1 MKRILAAILL
11 IGLMGVLVV
20 PMASYAEVVDC
31 EALNTEVAC
40 VGAVN
45 VAGTKVCSWNVVDV
59 DGAGECLAGAPT
71 VEVMGALNRITNW
84 AFTILIAVAAMF
96 IIFAAFNFVTASGEA
111 EKVKAAREYVLYA
124 LVGVVVALLARGL
137 VQLIET
143 IVTG

>member
-20 PMASYAEVVDC
+20 PMASYADEVDC
-31 EALNTEVAC
+31 GEFNTEGTC
-40 VGAVN
+40 LGAEN
-45 VAGTKVCSWNVVDV
+45 VAGTKVCSWD
-59 DGAGECLAGAPT
+59 DDEGECLAGAPT
-71 VEVMGALNRITNW
+71 VDVMGALNRITNW
-84 AFTILIAVAAMF
+84 AFTILIAVAALF
-96 IIFAAFNFVTASGEA
+96 IIFAAFEFVTAKGEP
-111 EKVKAAREYVLYA
+111 EKVKSAREYVLYA

>member
-20 PMASYAEVVDC
+20 PMASYAEVDC
-31 EALNTEVAC
+31 EGLTTEAAC
-40 VGAVN
+40 VGAEELG
-45 VAGTKVCSWNVVDV
+45 GTKACSWIS
-59 DGAGECLAGAPT
+59 GECVQAPT
-71 VEVMGALNRITNW
+71 IEVMGALNRITNW
-84 AFTILIAVAAMF
+84 AFTILIVVAAMF
-96 IIFAAFNFVTASGEA
+96 ITFAAFEFVTASGEA